1 MEISI
6 IDSHPAWQETFL
18 AFYNRSFLEVVEP
31 GLSWVDSVEGN
42 CCPQCVWLLGA
53 GPSSLVHRFEHL
65 WLGCAVP
72 APHNTHPKVVIVP
85 REILFQ

>member
-42 CCPQCVWLLGA
+42 CCPQCVCE
-53 GPSSLVHRFEHL
+53 SLVHRFEHL
-65 WLGCAVP
+65 WLECADP